1 MKFRHGSRV
10 IGRRGGVSDG
20 GAGKPDRAG
29 SKALEAAAATSPRE
43 LLRLSAAPEQEVLGG
58 FCTRSV
64 SAEGW
69 GSLRGGALP
78 RGGTRKRGG

>member
-10 IGRRGGVSDG
+10 IGRRRGSDG
-20 GAGKPDRAG
+20 RAGKPDRAG
-29 SKALEAAAATSPRE
+29 SEALQAAAATSPLE
-43 LLRLSAAPEQEVLGG
+43 LLRLPAAPEQEVLGG

-64 SAEGW
+64 SAEGR
-69 GSLRGGALP
+69 GSLRGGPLP